1 MSSVIYDRK
10 ALNNLNALYSSKV
23 KRNPNYKLT
32 DFYDEVDKGNMTHE
46 DILFYK
52 DTEGYDELE
61 IVVRNKELQVS
72 REVKSLLDE
81 INSVSE
87 EEMLEELKDILP
99 NIDTTPKVV
108 KEEKVVELKS
118 NIEVLN
124 VDKNSTTEQQ
134 LSSICNQLSNR
145 QVENKV
151 ELEHKE
157 TIFTPK
163 VEEYKE
169 LKKVAEPNKDIL
181 DMFDDL
187 DNMYINTT
195 DNAIINRILR
205 LGEDNIGTKITEK
218 ILLPISGYT
227 AYISGLTMLDK
238 TVIRNT
244 GKNEYEV
251 NNKLYRMIYNH
262 IVEIEPK
269 KPDFETWKKMTAFN
283 DAKILMYGLYAAT
296 YRNGNEFTIKCDNTD
311 IECGTEIKVSTD
323 PESIL
328 QVEDEN
334 IHSKIYDITTKV
346 KTFED
351 VSKVSELGSSK
362 KIKLPKSNLII
373 EVKNPSLQDHLDM
386 IRQFPR
392 ENKKFKDLGE
402 IYDLVMFTNSIYMVN
417 VEETKA
423 TGKLCV
429 YPPYTKVEE
438 FMQIYSSKIDIS
450 EDELLAK
457 GLNELLMKYM
467 IQYEIPKFNCTS
479 CGHEMGPYSADPT
492 SLLFQRLSR

>member
-1 MSSVIYDRK
+1 MSSVICDRK
-10 ALNNLNALYSSKV
+10 ALDRTNALYSLKV
-23 KRNPNYKLT
+23 KHNPNYKLS
-32 DFYDEVDKGNMTHE
+32 DFYDEVDKNMTHE

-61 IVVRNKELQVS
+61 IVIMNKELQVS
-72 REVKSLLDE
+72 REVKSILDE

-99 NIDTTPKVV
+99 DLETVKPQEPTT
-108 KEEKVVELKS
+108 VELKS

-134 LSSICNQLSNR
+134 LSSISNQLSER
-145 QVENKV
+145 KMEDKV

-169 LKKVAEPNKDIL
+169 LKKVEPSKDIL

-195 DNAIINRILR
+195 DNAIINKTLR

-218 ILLPISGYT
+218 IVLPISGYT

-323 PESIL
+323 PESII

-351 VSKVSELGSSK
+351 VAYMSELGAVK

>member
-1 MSSVIYDRK
+1 MSTVIYNK
-10 ALNNLNALYSSKV
+10 QVLHTLNALYLQKL
-23 KRNPNYKLT
+23 KANPNYKLE
-32 DFYDEVDKGNMTHE
+32 DLYDENSISDL
-46 DILFYK
+46 DILEYK
-52 DTEGYDELE
+52 DSEGYDDLG
-61 IVVRNKELQVS
+61 IVVKNKQLQVS
-72 REVKSLLDE
+72 REQKSLLE
-81 INSVSE
+81 ELNEVSE
-87 EEMLEELKDILP
+87 EELLADLKELLP
-99 NIDTTPKVV
+99 NVDTTPKVV

-118 NIEVLN
+118 NIDVIN
-124 VDKNSTTEQQ
+124 VDKGLTTEQQ
-134 LSSICNQLSNR
+134 INSIQSQLDER
-145 QVENKV
+145 KTEDKIQVES
-151 ELEHKE
+151 KE
-157 TIFTPK
+157 NIFTPK
-163 VEEYKE
+163 VEEREEVK
-169 LKKVAEPNKDIL
+169 LKKVEASKDIL

-187 DNMYINTT
+187 DNMYINNS
-195 DNAIINRILR
+195 DNAIINKTLR

-218 ILLPISGYT
+218 IVLPISGYT

-269 KPDFETWKKMTAFN
+269 KPSYEAWLKMTAFN
-283 DAKILMYGLYAAT
+283 DAKILVYGLYAAT
-296 YRNGNEFTIKCDNTD
+296 YRNGNEFTIKCDEP
-311 IECGTEIKVSTD
+311 ECGTEIKVSTD
-323 PESIL
+323 PESII

-334 IHSKIYDITTKV
+334 IHNKIYDITTKV
-346 KTFED
+346 KTFDD
-351 VSKVSELGSSK
+351 VAKVSELGVVK

-392 ENKKFKDLGE
+392 ENSKYKALGE
-402 IYDLVMFTNSIYMVN
+402 IYDLVMFTNKIYMVN
-417 VEETKA
+417 VDETKA

-429 YPPYTKVEE
+429 YDPYTTVEE
-438 FMQIYSSKIDIS
+438 FMKIYSNKIDIS